1 MKNNIR
7 PCVDCITL
15 GICKAF
21 MSEHYG
27 FLNLEDR
34 CSIFKDH
41 YEGKVYSPDHPEM
54 LFLLKLFK
62 PQDYEQRIRVAEAIR
77 DSKESHEL
85 YSMSVR

>member
-15 GICKAF
+15 AMCISF
-21 MSEHYG
+21 MSDHYG
-27 FLNLEDR
+27 FFNLEDR

-41 YEGKVYSPDHPEM
+41 YGGNFYSPDHPER

-62 PQDYEQRIRVAEAIR
+62 PQNYKQRIRIAETTR
-77 DSKESHEL
+77 DAK
-85 YSMSVR
+85 YSLSM